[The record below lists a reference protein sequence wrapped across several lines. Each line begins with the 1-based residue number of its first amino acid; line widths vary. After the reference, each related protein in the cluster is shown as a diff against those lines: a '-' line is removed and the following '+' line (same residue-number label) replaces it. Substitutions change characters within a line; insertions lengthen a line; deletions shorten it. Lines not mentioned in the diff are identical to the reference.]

1 MAVSDILYEI
11 EDLIASSKHVMF
23 TNKCLIEEIDL
34 IRLIDDLKSELPN
47 ELKRAA
53 EIVGERDNMLARAQE
68 EADRIVGEAKAY
80 ANKIVEESAVKQ
92 EADARA
98 RQIVE
103 QALAQEKE
111 IKERTMKDAYQ
122 LQENADNYA
131 NSVFDNL
138 IGNVGSALNILEQAK
153 KELNRGRTA
162 SRMEE

>member
-11 EDLIASSKHVMF
+11 EDLVASSKHVIF
-23 TNKCLIEEIDL
+23 TNWCLIEEGDL
-34 IRLIDDLKSELPN
+34 IRLIDDLKNELPN

-68 EADRIVGEAKAY
+68 EADRIISEARVY
-80 ANKIVEESAVKQ
+80 ANKIVDESAVKQ

-98 RQIVE
+98 RQVVE

-111 IKERTMKDAYQ
+111 IKERTMQDAYQ
-122 LQENADNYA
+122 LQENANNYA

-153 KELNRGRTA
+153 KELNRGRSFGREDA
-162 SRMEE
+162 

>member
-23 TNKCLIEEIDL
+23 TNKCIIEELDL

-68 EADRIVGEAKAY
+68 EADRIV
-80 ANKIVEESAVKQ
+80 EESAVKQ

-111 IKERTMKDAYQ
+111 IKERTMRDAYQ

-153 KELNRGRTA
+153 KELNRGRTPA
-162 SRMEE
+162 RVDD

>member
-1 MAVSDILYEI
+1 
-11 EDLIASSKHVMF
+11 
-23 TNKCLIEEIDL
+23 
-34 IRLIDDLKSELPN
+34 
-47 ELKRAA
+47 
-53 EIVGERDNMLARAQE
+53 MLARAQE

-111 IKERTMKDAYQ
+111 IKERTMRDAYQ

-153 KELNRGRTA
+153 KELNRGRTPA
-162 SRMEE
+162 RVDD